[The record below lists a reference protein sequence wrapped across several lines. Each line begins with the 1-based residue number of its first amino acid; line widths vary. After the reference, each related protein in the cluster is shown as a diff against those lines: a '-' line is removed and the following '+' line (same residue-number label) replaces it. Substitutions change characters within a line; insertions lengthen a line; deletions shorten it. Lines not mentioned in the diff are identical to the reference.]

1 MNFSHHG
8 SKESH
13 SNLLMIIT
21 MATASM
27 ETTNGLTYSMARAIR
42 ATHGKKVAAVDAIIC
57 ICKLLQ

>member
-1 MNFSHHG
+1 
-8 SKESH
+8 
-13 SNLLMIIT
+13 